1 VTQAKILLPPKIKP
15 ILAPPLGSVQYRG
28 LYGGRGSAKS
38 FSCALVAAVFGY
50 AEPLRILCTR
60 EFQASIK
67 ESFHA
72 ELKAAISKYPFLAHH
87 YDVGVD
93 YLRCSNGTEFIF
105 RGLRH
110 NIGSIKSLAKIDLTI
125 VEEAEDVPE
134 SSWLALEA
142 TVFRQPKSELWAIWN
157 PRTKGSPVDKRFI
170 ENPPPNSLIA
180 KVNWHDNIFF
190 PPGMEAL
197 RKREQERL
205 DPSTYAHVWEGEYL
219 TNSNA
224 QVLAGKV
231 SVREFD
237 EAKLGDPLFGLDFG
251 FSQDP
256 TAGVEVYYHDDTLY
270 VRREGGKTG
279 LELDDTADYMRA
291 KMPLMGSHVVRA
303 DSARPESISYL
314 QRSGLPKIIGVK
326 KGKGSVED
334 GIQFMRAC
342 KEIVIHPECPQT
354 IQESRLYS
362 YKTHRLTG
370 DVLPEIIDAHNHYID
385 AIRYAIQPLIKPSGF
400 VFEC

>member
-1 VTQAKILLPPKIKP
+1 M
-15 ILAPPLGSVQYRG
+15 
-28 LYGGRGSAKS
+28 
-38 FSCALVAAVFGY
+38 AAVWGY

-60 EFQASIK
+60 EMQNSIK
-67 ESFHA
+67 ESMHA
-72 ELKAAISKYPFLAHH
+72 EIKMAIESVPWLENH

-93 YLRCSNGTEFIF
+93 YIKGRNGTSFIF

-110 NIGSIKSLAKIDLTI
+110 NTGSIKSLAQIDLCI
-125 VEEAEDVPE
+125 VEEASDVP
-134 SSWLALEA
+134 SHSWQALLPTIRA
-142 TVFRQPKSELWAIWN
+142 PKSEIWCIYN
-157 PRTKGSPVDKRFI
+157 PKHPTDPVDVMFRQESPPRCLSVKMGWQD
-170 ENPPPNSLIA
+170 NP
-180 KVNWHDNIFF
+180 WF
-190 PPGMEAL
+190 PAEL
-197 RKREQERL
+197 EEQRRHAQETMH
-205 DPSTYAHVWEGEYL
+205 PSDYAWIWEGEYL

-237 EAKLGDPLFGLDFG
+237 ESKLGDPLFGLDFG

-256 TAGVEVYYHDDTLY
+256 TAGAEVYYHDDTLY
-270 VRREGGKTG
+270 IRREGGKIG

-314 QRSGLPKIIGVK
+314 QRSGLPNIVGVK

-342 KEIVIHPECPQT
+342 KEIVIHPDCPQT

-370 DVLPEIIDAHNHYID
+370 DILPEIIDANNHFLD
-385 AIRYAIQPLIKPSGF
+385 SVRYAIQPLIKPSGF
-400 VFEC
+400 VFDC